1 MKSFFYCMLGILFM
15 SIGITFFIL
24 YFNLFVF
31 GYSFFEY
38 LLFLLSRWECYLFV
52 LGFILVCFS
61 IFRRER
67 KHDIYL

>member
-1 MKSFFYCMLGILFM
+1 MKDLIYFILGIFFM
-15 SIGITFFIL
+15 SIGISFFIL

-38 LLFLLSRWECYLFV
+38 LMFLFCRWECYSFLI
-52 LGFILVCFS
+52 GFIFICFG
-61 IFRRER
+61 IIRKEK